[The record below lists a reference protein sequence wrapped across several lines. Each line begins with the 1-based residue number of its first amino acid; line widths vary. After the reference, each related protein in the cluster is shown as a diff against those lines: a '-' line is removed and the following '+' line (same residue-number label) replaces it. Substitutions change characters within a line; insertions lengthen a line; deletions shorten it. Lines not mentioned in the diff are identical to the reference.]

1 MWKLRETECFNLKIF
16 ERFGLHLRELS
27 LFLFLIENSMIL
39 NNIDIALTSFR
50 ADTFANSKYSVLP

>member
-16 ERFGLHLRELS
+16 ERFVCTCENYLF
-27 LFLFLIENSMIL
+27 FLFLIENSMIL